1 MHKYL
6 AKNQKTSAKILLLY
20 AAVLFLFFIEYKDLK
35 WIPTHNLNFDVLIKK
50 LCHFVFLNPEILY
63 LDLCEAIDGKKKI
76 LFKSP
81 VSVYLCCIYPGKLQL
96 C

>member
-63 LDLCEAIDGKKKI
+63 LDLCEAIDGKKKDI
-76 LFKSP
+76 
-81 VSVYLCCIYPGKLQL
+81 I
-96 C
+96 